1 MRGDAAGEDV
11 SGLPHIFRPR
21 THSLTFCRAVETVI
35 RAMLRSTKDFEVDGP
50 LQYSRMPELGIISC
64 PMRFS

>member
-1 MRGDAAGEDV
+1 M
-11 SGLPHIFRPR
+11 
-21 THSLTFCRAVETVI
+21 LTTRRAIETVI
-35 RAMLRSTKDFEVDGP
+35 RVILRSTKDFEVDGP